1 MRKTATRLGT
11 AAIFILTIL
20 MVFGAALQAGGQTGD
35 FDSDHDRDHDR
46 DWAKDYCK
54 HTGGLVELRRAVYG
68 TNNPPSAWLYL
79 AGEEYFCQ
87 YTASSDGSRIHISLE
102 TLTTKKPT
110 LAALAYYA
118 RVPWNG
124 QGNGNPAS
132 FYCSQL
138 GGAEIGA
145 TDFAGGAWVSKGG
158 IDQLLET
165 CIFPDNSTI
174 DSWGLLYHSA
184 KIIRG
189 KNLAKVLKYPNPYTP
204 KTDD

>member
-1 MRKTATRLGT
+1 MRNMRTWLKAVTMLL
-11 AAIFILTIL
+11 F
-20 MVFGAALQAGGQTGD
+20 FGVALYASGQA
-35 FDSDHDRDHDR
+35 SEDRDHGR
-46 DWAKDYCK
+46 DKDAARDHCE
-54 HTGGLVELRRAVYG
+54 HTGGLVERRQAVYG
-68 TNNPPSAWLYL
+68 TNNPPSSWLWL
-79 AGEEYFCQ
+79 HNVEYFCQ
-87 YTASSDGSRIHISLE
+87 YTASDGSRIHISLD
-102 TLTTKKPT
+102 TLGTKQPT

-118 RVPWNG
+118 QVPWNG

-132 FYCSQL
+132 FYCTQL

-145 TDFAGGAWVSKGG
+145 TDFAGGAWVSKDG

-184 KIIRG
+184 SIIRG
-189 KNLAKVLKYPNPYTP
+189 TDLAKVLRYPNPYAK

>member
-1 MRKTATRLGT
+1 MGKTRAWLRVV
-11 AAIFILTIL
+11 AAIF
-20 MVFGAALQAGGQTGD
+20 VFFGVAIHASGQAANE
-35 FDSDHDRDHDR
+35 DHDRDHDR
-46 DWAKDYCK
+46 DRDWAKDYCQ
-54 HTGGLVELRRAVYG
+54 HTGGLVELRHAVYG
-68 TNNPPSAWLYL
+68 TNNPPSSWLWL

-87 YTASSDGSRIHISLE
+87 YTASDGSRIHISLQ

-118 RVPWNG
+118 QVPWNG

-184 KIIRG
+184 SIIRG
-189 KNLAKVLKYPNPYTP
+189 KDLTKVLKYPNPY
-204 KTDD
+204 KKNTDD